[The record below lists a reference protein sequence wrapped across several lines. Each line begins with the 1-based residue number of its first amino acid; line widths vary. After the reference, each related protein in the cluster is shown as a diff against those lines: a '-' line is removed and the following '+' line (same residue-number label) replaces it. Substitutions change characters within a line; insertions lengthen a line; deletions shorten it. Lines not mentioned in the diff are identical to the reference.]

1 MAHRFKPRRLMPR
14 LPIFAVL
21 MIALLAVPAAMP
33 RANAQS
39 ESSAETMQAAKDLMA
54 IMSVDT
60 VRQMVTGMT
69 NQVWPTIERELRSKR
84 ADIDQATL
92 SELRTEFEN
101 IQMRYMAN
109 VMADAPTIYARHFS
123 ASELRDMMAF
133 YKTPTGQKSLKA
145 MPQVMADVF
154 AMIMPKMQGLQ
165 VQIMD
170 AFNDVL
176 RKRGINL

>member
-1 MAHRFKPRRLMPR
+1 MPRRPMPR
-14 LPIFAVL
+14 LRIFAAL
-21 MIALLAVPAAMP
+21 MIALLAVPAAPP

-39 ESSAETMQAAKDLMA
+39 EPSAETMQAAKDLMA
-54 IMSVDT
+54 VMSVDT
-60 VRQMVTGMT
+60 VRQMVSGLT
-69 NQVWPTIERELRSKR
+69 NQIWPTIERQLRGKR
-84 ADIDQATL
+84 SDLDQSTL

-123 ASELRDMMAF
+123 AAELRDMMAF
-133 YKTPTGQKSLKA
+133 YKTPTGQKSLKV
-145 MPQVMADVF
+145 MPQVMTDVF

-170 AFNDVL
+170 AFSAVL
-176 RKRGINL
+176 RQRGINL

>member
-1 MAHRFKPRRLMPR
+1 MPRRPMPR
-14 LPIFAVL
+14 LRIFAVL
-21 MIALLAVPAAMP
+21 AIALFAVPVAMP
-33 RANAQS
+33 RAKAQG
-39 ESSAETMQAAKDLMA
+39 EPSAETMQAAKDLMA

-69 NQVWPTIERELRSKR
+69 NQIWPSIERELRTKR
-84 ADIDQATL
+84 SDLDQTTL
-92 SELRTEFEN
+92 SQLRAEFEN
-101 IQMRYMAN
+101 IQMRYMAS

-123 ASELRDMMAF
+123 AAELRDMMAF

-165 VQIMD
+165 VQVMD
-170 AFNDVL
+170 AFNAVL
-176 RKRGINL
+176 RQRGINL